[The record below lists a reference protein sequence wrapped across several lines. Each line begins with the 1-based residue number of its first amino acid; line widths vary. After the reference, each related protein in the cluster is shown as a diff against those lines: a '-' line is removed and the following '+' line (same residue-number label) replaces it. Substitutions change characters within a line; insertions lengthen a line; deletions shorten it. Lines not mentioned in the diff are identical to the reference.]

1 MPYGTYD
8 CMGFGAVRS
17 WTHIAKTIF
26 DLTNGNG
33 DKAIP
38 VSIAEYYSGAKGP
51 AVPRPAHS
59 ALDMRK
65 LASTGFDMFGWE
77 VELADYISEL
87 KSEIT
92 EV

>member
-59 ALDMRK
+59 MRK
-65 LASTGFDMFGWE
+65 LDSTGFDPPR
-77 VELADYISEL
+77 
-87 KSEIT
+87 IT
-92 EV
+92 PTLSPVSLLETVPGRTP